1 MRLDGPES
9 RNIEDRR
16 GQGGSRG
23 GGRGL
28 AVGGGLGGVVLVVI
42 CLALGIDPSVLFMD
56 EGGVPTQQ
64 TQQTQQARPGPGG
77 EATAGGDAERRFV
90 AQVLG
95 DTELVWKAQFRQL
108 GRPYQDPVLVLFNGA
123 VQSGCGA
130 AQSQVG
136 PFYCP
141 NDQRIYIDLDFMAQL
156 QRQLGANGDFAAA
169 YIVAHEV
176 GHHVQQQ
183 LGILDLTRSLQQQ
196 AGEQTEANA
205 IQVRVELQAD
215 CFAGLWARQADQ
227 ARAILEKGDV
237 EEGLNAAAAVGDDR
251 LQRRAQGQVQP
262 ESFTHGSSQDRVRW
276 FRTGL
281 ERGEL
286 AACDTFAGLR

>member
-1 MRLDGPES
+1 
-9 RNIEDRR
+9 
-16 GQGGSRG
+16 
-23 GGRGL
+23 
-28 AVGGGLGGVVLVVI
+28 
-42 CLALGIDPSVLFMD
+42 MD

-141 NDQRIYIDLDFMAQL
+141 NDQRIYIDLGFMAQL

-196 AGEQTEANA
+196 AGELTEANA

-215 CFAGLWARQADQ
+215 CFAGLWAVQADQ

-251 LQRRAQGQVQP
+251 LQRRAQGGAARELHPWLLAGPGALVP
-262 ESFTHGSSQDRVRW
+262 HRAGARRAG
-276 FRTGL
+276 RL
-281 ERGEL
+281 RHLRGPAL
-286 AACDTFAGLR
+286 TPPALTPAGAWWPMLPPHAGCRLSP

>member
-9 RNIEDRR
+9 RNVEDRR
-16 GQGGSRG
+16 GAGGFRRG
-23 GGRGL
+23 GI
-28 AVGGGLGGVVLVVI
+28 AVGGGLGGVALVL
-42 CLALGIDPSVLFMD
+42 LLMFLGVDPSILLD
-56 EGGVPTQQ
+56 DGSLNPQQ
-64 TQQTQQARPGPGG
+64 QQQAEQRQGTPPADDSG
-77 EATAGGDAERRFV
+77 RRFV

-95 DTELVWKAQFRQL
+95 DTEMVWKDQFQKI
-108 GRPYQDPVLVLFNGA
+108 GRTYRDPVLVLFSGA
-123 VQSGCGA
+123 TQSACGA

-141 NDQRIYIDLDFMAQL
+141 NDQRVYIDLDFMAQL

-169 YIVAHEV
+169 YIIAHEV
-176 GHHVQQQ
+176 GHHVQNQ
-183 LGILDLTRSLQQQ
+183 LGILELTRGMQQQ
-196 AGEQTEANA
+196 ATDRAEANA

-215 CFAGLWARQADQ
+215 CFAGLWANHAER
-227 ARAILEKGDV
+227 ARSILEQGDV

-251 LQRRAQGQVQP
+251 LQRRSQGQVQP
-262 ESFTHGSSQDRVRW
+262 ESFTHGSSEDRMRW

-281 ERGEL
+281 QRGEL